1 MWRLTDQAILEGVK
15 STTRYR
21 SKQPNKRGPRNHQP
35 QPQRQASGAKGG
47 KASRRSARMR
57 SARMHD
63 TYINPQYMSRS
74 VPSAFDPP
82 YLRPDSSIS
91 YAPSAQSGSDMEF
104 SYHPLPNKSESYT
117 ASPLHSHHPHLD
129 MFPRAAARPYIGNH
143 HPMPH
148 GLSISDTGYVLDQS
162 PTESLFTNSPSPTAD
177 EPRTPMDQGCW
188 QEDVDMGPTCVFD
201 EQLTYRDYAG

>member
-63 TYINPQYMSRS
+63 TYLNPQYMSRS
-74 VPSAFDPP
+74 VPSAFDPS
-82 YLRPDSSIS
+82 YRSPDSLMS
-91 YAPSAQSGSDMEF
+91 YAPSTHSSSDMDF
-104 SYHPLPNKSESYT
+104 SYAPPSKTERYA
-117 ASPLHSHHPHLD
+117 ASPLHGHHPRLD
-129 MFPRAAARPYIGNH
+129 VFSRAAARPYMGNH

-148 GLSISDTGYVLDQS
+148 GLPISDTGYVLDQS
-162 PTESLFTNSPSPTAD
+162 PTESLFTNSPSPSAD
-177 EPRTPMDQGCW
+177 EPRTPVDQGCW
-188 QEDVDMGPTCVFD
+188 QEDVDMGPACVFD
-201 EQLTYRDYAG
+201 EQLAYREYAG